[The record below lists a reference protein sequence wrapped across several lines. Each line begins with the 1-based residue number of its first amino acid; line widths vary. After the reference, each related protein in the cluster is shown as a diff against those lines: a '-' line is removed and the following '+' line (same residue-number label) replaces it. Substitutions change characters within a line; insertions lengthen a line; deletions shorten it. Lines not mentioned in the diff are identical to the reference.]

1 MSEGPDSE
9 RFMARVEAL
18 LAHGEMSLAHGE
30 LSVAHGEVS
39 RAQGASVPLSPL
51 GAGIVVAVEMGLAD
65 SRGFA
70 RALGVEHALVLREIA
85 FLSGPDGLITVT
97 GRHPKTLRTSLALSA
112 RGARLLNECCGS
124 PAQDGV
130 AA

>member
-18 LAHGEMSLAHGE
+18 LALGEAPL
-30 LSVAHGEVS
+30 
-39 RAQGASVPLSPL
+39 AQGESQPLSPL
-51 GAGIVVAVEMGLAD
+51 GAGILIAVEMGLAD

-85 FLSGPDGLITVT
+85 LLSGEDGLITVT

-112 RGARLLNECCGS
+112 RGARLLNTCCGS
-124 PAQDGV
+124 PGQDGV